1 MSYHHFLPNTDNTV
15 GVLSLGDYK
24 QSFLCQY
31 VLVNSVVKS
40 KVSLKYASDVP
51 RHKVFIYNSYCSVL
65 YFVSGLTAISA
76 FLELFLGLF

>member
-1 MSYHHFLPNTDNTV
+1 MSYHHFLSNTDNTV

-31 VLVNSVVKS
+31 VLVNSVLKS

-76 FLELFLGLF
+76 FLELFLDLF